1 MPRSPLRAPLLAL
14 SLFSLSLLSLSPALA
29 LTPPPPPSVPEQV
42 SNAAWEEDMARFAKD
57 DAAHPVKPGGVL
69 FVGSSS
75 IRFWTSL
82 ATDFPGVQTL
92 NRGFG
97 GSEIRDSTWYAD
109 RIVVPY
115 KPRLIVFYA
124 GDNDLN
130 SGRSPQQ
137 VRDDFVAFVTRVRR
151 DLPKTRIVYLSIKP
165 SPSRAA
171 LMPKMAE
178 ANALIRTAAAGL
190 KQIQFVDVY
199 TPMLGADGQ
208 PRAEL
213 FGPDKLHM
221 NAAGYALWRD
231 TLRPY
236 LQD

>member
-1 MPRSPLRAPLLAL
+1 MPRSPLRAALLATC
-14 SLFSLSLLSLSPALA
+14 LFLLGPHSALA
-29 LTPPPPPSVPEQV
+29 LTPPAPPQIPEQV
-42 SNAAWEEDMARFAKD
+42 SNPAWEEDMARFAQA
-57 DAAHPVKPGGVL
+57 DAAHPPKPGGVL

-75 IRFWTSL
+75 IRFWQSL
-82 ATDFPGVQTL
+82 ASDFPGVDTL

-137 VRDDFVAFVTRVRR
+137 LRADFLAFVARVRR
-151 DLPKTRIVYLSIKP
+151 DLPGVRIAYIAIKP
-165 SPSRAA
+165 SPARAA
-171 LMPKMAE
+171 LLPKVAE
-178 ANALIRTAAAGL
+178 ANGLIRKAAAGL
-190 KQIQFVDVY
+190 KQVEFIDVY
-199 TPMLGADGQ
+199 TPMLGKDGQ

-213 FGPDKLHM
+213 FGPDHLHM

-231 TLRPY
+231 IVRPY
-236 LQD
+236 LKR

>member
-1 MPRSPLRAPLLAL
+1 MPRSPLRAALLAL
-14 SLFSLSLLSLSPALA
+14 SLSLLGLQPALA
-29 LTPPPPPSVPEQV
+29 LTPPPPPQIPQQV
-42 SNAAWEEDMARFAKD
+42 SNAEWEQDMQRFAQA
-57 DAAHPVKPGGVL
+57 DAAHPPKPGGVL

-82 ATDFPGVQTL
+82 AKDFPGVNTL

-137 VRDDFVAFVTRVRR
+137 LREDFLAFVTRVRR
-151 DLPKTRIVYLSIKP
+151 DLPNVRIAYIAIKP
-165 SPSRAA
+165 SPARAA
-171 LMPKMAE
+171 LLPQVAE
-178 ANALIRTAAAGL
+178 ANGLIREAATSL
-190 KQIQFVDVY
+190 KQVDFIDVY

-213 FGPDKLHM
+213 FGPDRLHM

-231 TLRPY
+231 IVRPY
-236 LQD
+236 LQRK

>member
-1 MPRSPLRAPLLAL
+1 MSRSPLRSALLATC
-14 SLFSLSLLSLSPALA
+14 LFLLGLHSALA
-29 LTPPPPPSVPEQV
+29 LKPAAAPKIPEQV
-42 SNAAWEEDMARFAKD
+42 SNADWEQDMQRFAQA
-57 DAAHPVKPGGVL
+57 DAAHPPRPGGVL

-82 ATDFPGVQTL
+82 AKDFPGVDTL

-137 VRDDFVAFVTRVRR
+137 LRDDFLAFVTRVRR
-151 DLPKTRIVYLSIKP
+151 DLPNTRIAYIAIKP
-165 SPSRAA
+165 SPARAA
-171 LMPKMAE
+171 LLPQVAQ
-178 ANALIRTAAAGL
+178 ANALIRKAAAGL
-190 KQIQFVDVY
+190 KQVDFIDVY

-208 PRAEL
+208 PRADL
-213 FGPDKLHM
+213 FGPDHLHM

-231 TLRPY
+231 IVRPY
-236 LQD
+236 LQRK

>member
-1 MPRSPLRAPLLAL
+1 MPRSPLRAALLAL
-14 SLFSLSLLSLSPALA
+14 SLSLLGLQSALA
-29 LTPPPPPSVPEQV
+29 LTPPPPPQIPQQV
-42 SNAAWEEDMARFAKD
+42 SNAEWEQDMQRFAQA
-57 DAAHPVKPGGVL
+57 DAAHPPKPGGVL

-82 ATDFPGVQTL
+82 AKDFPGVNTL

-137 VRDDFVAFVTRVRR
+137 LREDFLAFVTRVRR
-151 DLPKTRIVYLSIKP
+151 DLPNVRIAYIAIKP
-165 SPSRAA
+165 SPARAA
-171 LMPKMAE
+171 LLPQVAE
-178 ANALIRTAAAGL
+178 ANGLIRAAAASL
-190 KQIQFVDVY
+190 KQVDFIDVY
-199 TPMLGADGQ
+199 TPMLAADGQ
-208 PRAEL
+208 PRADL
-213 FGPDKLHM
+213 FGPDHLHM

-231 TLRPY
+231 IVRPY
-236 LQD
+236 LKR

>member
-1 MPRSPLRAPLLAL
+1 MPRSPLRAALLATC
-14 SLFSLSLLSLSPALA
+14 LFLLGLHSALA
-29 LTPPPPPSVPEQV
+29 LTAPAAPKIPEQV
-42 SNAAWEEDMARFAKD
+42 SSPDWEQDMQRFAQA
-57 DAAHPVKPGGVL
+57 DAAHPPKPGGVL

-82 ATDFPGVQTL
+82 ASDFPGVDTL

-115 KPRLIVFYA
+115 RPRLIVFYA

-137 VRDDFVAFVTRVRR
+137 LREDFLAFVARVRR
-151 DLPKTRIVYLSIKP
+151 DLPGTRIAYLAIKP
-165 SPSRAA
+165 SPARAA
-171 LMPKMAE
+171 LLPQVAE
-178 ANALIRTAAAGL
+178 ANALIRKAAAGL
-190 KQIQFVDVY
+190 KRVDFIDVS

-213 FGPDKLHM
+213 FGPDHLHM
-221 NAAGYALWRD
+221 NATGYALWRD
-231 TLRPY
+231 IVRPY
-236 LQD
+236 LQRK

>member
-1 MPRSPLRAPLLAL
+1 MSRSPLRAALLATC
-14 SLFSLSLLSLSPALA
+14 LFLLGLHSALA
-29 LTPPPPPSVPEQV
+29 IAAAAAPKIPEQV
-42 SNAAWEEDMARFAKD
+42 SSADWEQDMQRFAQA
-57 DAAHPVKPGGVL
+57 DAAHPPKRGGVL

-82 ATDFPGVQTL
+82 ASDFPGVDTL

-115 KPRLIVFYA
+115 RPRLIVFYA

-137 VRDDFVAFVTRVRR
+137 LREDFLAFVARVRH
-151 DLPKTRIVYLSIKP
+151 DLPTTRIAYLSIKP
-165 SPSRAA
+165 SPARAA
-171 LMPKMAE
+171 LLPRVAD
-178 ANALIRTAAAGL
+178 ANALLRKAAAGL
-190 KQIQFVDVY
+190 KQVDFIDVY

-208 PRAEL
+208 PRGEL
-213 FGPDKLHM
+213 FGPDHLHM
-221 NAAGYALWRD
+221 NPAGYALWRD
-231 TLRPY
+231 IVRPY
-236 LQD
+236 LTR